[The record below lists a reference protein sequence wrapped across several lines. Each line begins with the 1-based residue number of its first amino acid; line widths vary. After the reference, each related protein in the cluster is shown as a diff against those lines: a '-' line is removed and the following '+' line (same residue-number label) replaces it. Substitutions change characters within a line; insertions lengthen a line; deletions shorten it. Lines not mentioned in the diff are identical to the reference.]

1 MGSVVC
7 GLWPSVDFSRLVHAT
22 RPFGPIRL
30 PCFACFPMFI
40 VRSVFLVNSSAM
52 LVQSSPIQSNPIDPS
67 IHLRLCVCTR
77 LVSNCLLGLSAGSI
91 DCCSSSSRI
100 PNIPVLTT
108 HINLAAR
115 STTRNRPSG
124 CCYSLIL
131 ISLHQFFFSGLR
143 VQCYGHLRSTCIA
156 TIARKHKQHT
166 GRMWSSHLKFEH
178 SQQGQENNDFSSSFG
193 SSHQMPQPQS
203 QNQGMPTTPRHH
215 QHRRGQ
221 SLSAIT
227 APRTPNNHAL
237 RPPVYLQS
245 PLGANPAGLMGVGDV
260 FNPPSG
266 SFDNDVGTYTS
277 GPIVAQAP
285 R

>member
-1 MGSVVC
+1 MSTGVRNVYRGGCLTGCRCTWYEGTPLRRRWKPTVQVEDQAPLISDFQLSKVGPRAVVRSYHVLCSAVGACGLWSVVC

-115 STTRNRPSG
+115 STTRNHPSG

-131 ISLHQFFFSGLR
+131 ISLHQFFFLA
-143 VQCYGHLRSTCIA
+143 LE
-156 TIARKHKQHT
+156 
-166 GRMWSSHLKFEH
+166 SSVMVICDL
-178 SQQGQENNDFSSSFG
+178 
-193 SSHQMPQPQS
+193 P
-203 QNQGMPTTPRHH
+203 
-215 QHRRGQ
+215 
-221 SLSAIT
+221 
-227 APRTPNNHAL
+227 AL
-237 RPPVYLQS
+237 R
-245 PLGANPAGLMGVGDV
+245 
-260 FNPPSG
+260 
-266 SFDNDVGTYTS
+266 
-277 GPIVAQAP
+277 